1 MPKYGHAWPR
11 SSAILN
17 YGVAVLVFAAAFACV
32 SLLGD
37 VLKAAPPVSLFLC
50 AVIFVAWFAGL
61 GPALFASALSV
72 LAFGYFYLLPINSLM
87 LASRDLP
94 RIVLFGIASLIIA
107 SVSAAQR
114 RTATS
119 LRRARDQLQEAVQD
133 LKKGE
138 AYLDQAQQLSN
149 TGSFG
154 WNTASGDIVWSK
166 EAYRIAGI
174 DRTVKP
180 TMGLLM
186 RHVPPEDYEFVKA
199 QLNRP
204 LQGAQNLE
212 FEHRWLTPDGSI
224 KQLHVRAH
232 RVNYESGE
240 EELVGALMDVT
251 EARKAQKALADAQA
265 QLAHANRVA
274 TLGELAASIAHEVNQ
289 PLAAIITNGEVSL
302 QRLGGPLPKFDEVR
316 RRIEQ
321 MISAAERASNV
332 VNRIRALSKK
342 IEPEQILLDV
352 NDVIHEVVKV
362 VDREIANSQ
371 VSLRVELADAL
382 PPVLGDRIQLQQVI
396 LNLVVNGIQ
405 AMANVDN
412 RPRSLL
418 IRSDRCQSDQVMVD
432 VQDSGNGFDPEN
444 ASKLFDAF
452 YTTKPNGMGI
462 GLSIC
467 RSIIEA
473 HGGRI
478 WASNHEGTGAVVQ
491 FTLPTSH
498 DGISLSVTG
507 KRPDCADGICQI
519 SANQ

>member
-1 MPKYGHAWPR
+1 MPNSGEAWPR
-11 SSAILN
+11 SSTICCYGIAI
-17 YGVAVLVFAAAFACV
+17 LVFAAAFACV
-32 SLLGD
+32 SVLGH
-37 VLKAAPPVSLFLC
+37 VLQASPPVSLFLC

-61 GPALFASALSV
+61 GPALLVSGLSV
-72 LAFGYFYLLPINSLM
+72 LAFGYFYLLPVNSLM

-114 RTATS
+114 KTAAS
-119 LRRARDQLQEAVQD
+119 LRRARDQLQDAV
-133 LKKGE
+133 LELRKNA
-138 AYLDQAQQLSN
+138 AYLDHAQQLSN

-154 WNTASGDIVWSK
+154 WNTARGDIVWSK
-166 EAYRIAGI
+166 EAYRISGI

-180 TMGLLM
+180 TLDLM
-186 RHVPPEDYEFVKA
+186 MQHVPPDDYEYVKA
-199 QLNRP
+199 QLSRP

-212 FEHRWLTPDGSI
+212 FEHRWLTPDGSV
-224 KQLHVRAH
+224 KQLHVRAR

-240 EELVGALMDVT
+240 EEIVGALMDVT

-302 QRLGGPLPKFDEVR
+302 QRLGSPQPKIDDVR
-316 RRIEQ
+316 RRLEQ
-321 MISAAERASNV
+321 MIGAAERASNV
-332 VNRIRALSKK
+332 VNRIRSLSKK

-405 AMANVDN
+405 AMAEIDN

-418 IRSDRCQSDQVMVD
+418 IRSDLEKSGQVLVG

-444 ASKLFDAF
+444 ACKLFEAF
-452 YTTKPNGMGI
+452 YTTKPSGMGI

-478 WASNHEGTGAVVQ
+478 WASNHAGAGAIVQ
-491 FTLPTSH
+491 FTLPASH
-498 DGISLSVTG
+498 DGGSSHAGGVYQT
-507 KRPDCADGICQI
+507 
-519 SANQ
+519 SANEQ